1 MKRRAMTVSD
11 RLDQAEACYARLIA
25 QYAKTPFESTDA
37 EMRLA
42 ALIRDEAITE
52 LQTRTQRLFFARR
65 SMSDTGITYRVFRT
79 ELSAIIGEE
88 DIGYC
93 EISRITNGICVIVNA
108 EVARSYQRKGIA
120 TAVYDLIASDMTKVG
135 GLLWPVSPTK
145 MSDSEF
151 KVWWRRSPALVFYYP
166 QRYQLGLQPR
176 YEFDELFDATLNRG
190 IWEKGLGYWSML
202 LARIRRSAGFIG
214 FRR

>member
-1 MKRRAMTVSD
+1 MTVSTVSH
-11 RLDQAEACYARLIA
+11 RLDQAEASYTRLMA

-52 LQTRTQRLFFARR
+52 LQTRTQRLFFVRR

-93 EISRITNGICVIVNA
+93 EISRITNGISVIINA
-108 EVARSYQRKGIA
+108 EVSRSFQRKGIA
-120 TAVYDLIASDMTKVG
+120 TAVYDLITSDMTKVG

-145 MSDSEF
+145 MSDAEF

-166 QRYQLGLQPR
+166 QRHQLGLQPR
-176 YEFDELFDATLNRG
+176 YEFDALFDATLNRG
-190 IWEKGLGYWSML
+190 ILEKGLVYWSML
-202 LARIRRSAGFIG
+202 LARIWRSAGFLG